1 MYTCTSTHILA
12 GVVMIYATLQ
22 FAIWWIFQVLMLF
35 WKLLFPF
42 HARMWERSG
51 RFKYIH
57 VAMVM
62 SGVLL
67 SFLPVL
73 ISLVFGKGY
82 KGVDYL
88 PQICGPK
95 NTNISYYT
103 LMLPGSLILAVGVTL
118 LWIVAWKV
126 IKVRFMPLYCCNSK
140 EVHVLYL

>member
-1 MYTCTSTHILA
+1 MMY
-12 GVVMIYATLQ
+12 VTLQ
-22 FAIWWIFQVLMLF
+22 LALWWIFQVLMLF

-42 HARMWERSG
+42 HARMWERRG

-57 VAMVM
+57 IVMVV

-73 ISLVFGKGY
+73 MSLVLGKGY

-88 PQICGPK
+88 PQLCAPS
-95 NTNISYYT
+95 NTIVGYYT

-126 IKVRFMPLYCCNSK
+126 IKVMFTLLQSSSVAITYSRNTAYGIESVCAI
-140 EVHVLYL
+140 